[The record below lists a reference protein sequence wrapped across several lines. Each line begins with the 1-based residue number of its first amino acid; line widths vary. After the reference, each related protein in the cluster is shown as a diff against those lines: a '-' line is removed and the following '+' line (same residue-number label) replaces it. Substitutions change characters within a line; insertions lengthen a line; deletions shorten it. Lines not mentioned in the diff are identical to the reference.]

1 MLNKENDKQIVAL
14 LGLATTGKDYNSKP
28 FINIGFKKIAFAD
41 SLRKVL
47 WDILGY
53 TPDGDNI
60 PYNEFKKCEFKV
72 KKSLFKTES
81 ITTIR
86 KMLQN
91 TGSVFKELFGQ
102 NYWTN
107 RWVKDVL
114 ESGYNRIVVTD
125 TRFDYEIKKIISLKK
140 KGYKVNFIWCQYEG
154 ADYNKLLSDNHESEA
169 LAQFMYKN
177 RELYGL
183 YDACTINEINM
194 LKILKDFNKHDNKKE
209 NK

>member
-1 MLNKENDKQIVAL
+1 MFKQENDKQIVSM
-14 LGLATTGKDYNSKP
+14 LGLKNTGKDYNAKP
-28 FINIGFKKIAFAD
+28 FIEAGFKKIAFAD
-41 SLRKVL
+41 SLRSIL
-47 WDILGY
+47 WGILGY

-60 PYNEFKKCEFKV
+60 PYNDFKKCEFKV

-81 ITTIR
+81 ITTVR

-107 RWVKDVL
+107 KWVKDVL
-114 ESGYNRIVVTD
+114 ESDNNKIVVTD

-154 ADYNKLLSDNHESEA
+154 ADYNKLLSDTHESEA

-177 RELYGL
+177 RDKYGL
-183 YDACTINEINM
+183 YDTCTINEINM
-194 LKILKDFNKHDNKKE
+194 LKILKDFNKHNKNL